1 MKKLMILSVAGLG
14 LLAASCAKSRTC
26 TCTSSVTKITFT
38 DYANN
43 TVLNDDT
50 QTDAYSTTSTQT
62 IDKLKKKDA
71 KRKYACYG
79 GTSTEKEVSQ
89 GGSGNTAYTKTET
102 TTTTGDCTLK

>member
-1 MKKLMILSVAGLG
+1 MKKLMILSVASLG

-26 TCTSSVTKITFT
+26 TCTASVNKVTFT

-43 TVLNDDT
+43 TIFNDDT
-50 QTDAYSTTSTQT
+50 QTDVYSTTSTET

-71 KRKYACYG
+71 RRKYTCYG
-79 GTSTEKEVSQ
+79 GSSTEVEVSQ
-89 GGSGNTAYTKTET
+89 GGSGNSAYTKTET